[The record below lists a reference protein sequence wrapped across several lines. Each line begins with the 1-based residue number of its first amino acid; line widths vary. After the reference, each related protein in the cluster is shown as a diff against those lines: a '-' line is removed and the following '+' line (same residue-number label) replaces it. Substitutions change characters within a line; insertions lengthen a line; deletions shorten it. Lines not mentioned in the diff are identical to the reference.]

1 VECDDTTSRALK
13 DWQATQ
19 GSSFIPVSL
28 TPKEVDC
35 YYRGFSNEILWP
47 LLHSLAS
54 RCQFDS
60 AYWHHYVSAN
70 EKFADAVF
78 HTVQDNDFVWVHDYH
93 LMILADRLR
102 RRGLRQQLA
111 YFHHVPF
118 PSPDIFEALPWR
130 VEILQSL
137 LSYDLLGFQTLH
149 DRSNFVSCLRRCLR
163 DFRVIRTDD
172 SLVIRARGRHVIVGA
187 FPISIDHD
195 MVAAEA
201 SRPQTVDLV
210 NTIKN
215 GISGSQ
221 IILGVDRLDYTKGI
235 PERLSAFKSFL
246 EENPEWRER
255 VTMVQFVIPSRDDI
269 PEYKNLQREIET
281 SVSRINGCYSTSR
294 WVPIHYFYRHIPI
307 HELVAFYR
315 ASDIAM
321 VTPLRDGM
329 NLIAKEFCA
338 ARVDNRGVLM
348 LSEFAGAADELK
360 CGALLVNPHNS
371 LQMTQMLGRALRMHP
386 SEQGTRMNKMRL
398 RVRQHDVFHWFQRV
412 IAQNPIWR
420 VGEITTAES
429 LVLMGS

>member
-1 VECDDTTSRALK
+1 
-13 DWQATQ
+13 
-19 GSSFIPVSL
+19 
-28 TPKEVDC
+28 
-35 YYRGFSNEILWP
+35 
-47 LLHSLAS
+47 
-54 RCQFDS
+54 
-60 AYWHHYVSAN
+60 
-70 EKFADAVF
+70 
-78 HTVQDNDFVWVHDYH
+78 
-93 LMILADRLR
+93 
-102 RRGLRQQLA
+102 
-111 YFHHVPF
+111 
-118 PSPDIFEALPWR
+118 
-130 VEILQSL
+130 
-137 LSYDLLGFQTLH
+137 
-149 DRSNFVSCLRRCLR
+149 
-163 DFRVIRTDD
+163 
-172 SLVIRARGRHVIVGA
+172 
-187 FPISIDHD
+187 

-412 IAQNPIWR
+412 IAQNPIWTP
-420 VGEITTAES
+420 GEITTAES